1 MSVDIV
7 RVNNTI
13 YSWNSCL
20 QKVDNS
26 PSTGIVEVSYE
37 QKRER
42 KIVYA
47 GRKDG
52 RPLGWTIGKYSAPT
66 FTLKMLKDTAEAF
79 TDYLTTQGKGSYG
92 DAEFGYMLQ
101 IAEPVQGSRPLT
113 ISAPICVITGKK
125 DSAAEGI
132 DELVTEFELA
142 TLFFIENGK
151 RLFSAQRV
159 Q

>member
-1 MSVDIV
+1 MPDIV

-20 QKVDNS
+20 QKIDNS
-26 PSTGIVEVSYE
+26 PFIGIVDTAYE

-52 RPLGWTIGKYSAPT
+52 RPLGWTAGKYSAPT
-66 FTLKMLKDTAEAF
+66 FTIKMLKDSAEAF
-79 TDYLTTQGKGSYG
+79 TDYLTTQGNGSYG
-92 DAEFGYMLQ
+92 DAEWGYLLQ
-101 IAEPVQGSRPLT
+101 IAEPVKGSRPLT
-113 ISAPICVITGKK
+113 ISAPICVVVGKK
-125 DSAAEGI
+125 DGAAEGI
-132 DELVTEFELA
+132 DELVTEFEIA